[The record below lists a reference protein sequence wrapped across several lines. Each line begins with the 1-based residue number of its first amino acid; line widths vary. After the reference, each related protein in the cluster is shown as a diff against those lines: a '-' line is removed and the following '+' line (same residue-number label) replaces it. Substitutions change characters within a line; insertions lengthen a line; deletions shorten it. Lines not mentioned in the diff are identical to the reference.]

1 MKISGVHFKDKHCW
15 HLKITDYYSSQGGSL
30 LKINND
36 TIQLKEQSPSHYS
49 TNLEYDYI
57 VPSDDL
63 TVFRLE
69 KCRVISSYINAESGE
84 VLPLSRYEE
93 LLQSF
98 KKEDGFKDLESE
110 YAYKKM
116 KQVYKPVYKEY
127 YEEKQVPV
135 IKEEY
140 AYSVDKYT
148 YCSGQ
153 TDSNGFFLFKFNI
166 WEYANDTVISIMNE
180 LNVERTDNRKTKANQ
195 YILHRLGEYQW
206 LEFCGDE
213 YFITNKDMFGFGD
226 KQGFI
231 YGTCEN
237 VEKEKASIKENLK
250 AKIEKKLDYYN
261 SVSVRKSLIDKISN
275 KVDNLMTMITNHK
288 GNRSTI
294 YNELSLVKQF
304 ISVMLNDKQR
314 VK

>member
-1 MKISGVHFKDKHCW
+1 MKISGIHFKDKHCW
-15 HLKITDYYSSQGGSL
+15 HLKITDYYSSQDDSL

-63 TVFRLE
+63 AVFKLE

-98 KKEDGFKDLESE
+98 KADNGFKDLESE

-140 AYSVDKYT
+140 AYFVDKYT

-153 TDSNGFFLFKFNI
+153 TNDNGFFLFKFNI

-237 VEKEKASIKENLK
+237 VEKEKESIKKNLK

-261 SVSVRKSLIDKISN
+261 SVSVRKSLIDKVYT
-275 KVDNLMTMITNHK
+275 KVDNLMTMINSHK

-304 ISVMLNDKQR
+304 INVMLTDKYK